1 MTDGLLI
8 YKNLAEDELVREIDT
23 YLVTKDVSLF
33 SHVMRHIY
41 SKTDVSPFS
50 YEEYLFDLM
59 MSSENEFSL
68 KCEKSGQRAL
78 CNMYLTDVVKKDIGI
93 IRNLFAASPVFN
105 MFDKRSGDISGRFT
119 ENNADELLRYLADLY
134 YKNGCGPLQRS
145 AAYIWNKG
153 IDAVRTPDEV
163 SFDSLIGYEY
173 HKRKIINNTN
183 AFIVGKPYN
192 NILLFG
198 DRGTGKS
205 SCVKAAFNMF
215 KDQRIR
221 IVELSKSSIA
231 QIQDAM
237 EFMGSRGFKFILF
250 LDDLSFEENEYGYK
264 ELKAHLEGGLECQPD
279 NVVIYATSNRFH
291 IVREAAS
298 DNTDVSD
305 EMHLS
310 DAIQEKLSLSDR
322 FGITITFDTPSPKE
336 YINIVKELLAR
347 EGIEIEP
354 ETMKRLAY
362 RWEISNHGRSGRSAA
377 QFVRSVAGNI
387 DDDVRY

>member
-1 MTDGLLI
+1 MTDGTLI
-8 YKNLAEDELVREIDT
+8 YKNLSEDELVRKIGT
-23 YLVTKDVSLF
+23 YLVSKDVTLF
-33 SHVMRHIY
+33 SHIMRQIY

-50 YEEYLFDLM
+50 YEGYLFDLI

-68 KCEKSGQRAL
+68 KCEKSGRRAL
-78 CNMYLTDVVKKDIGI
+78 ENTYLTEIVKKDMDI
-93 IRNLFAASPVFN
+93 IRDLFKASPRFN
-105 MFDKRSGDISGRFT
+105 MFDKRSGDISVRFT
-119 ENNADELLRYLADLY
+119 ESTSDELLRYLADEY
-134 YKNGCGPLQRS
+134 YINGCGPLHRS
-145 AAYIWNKG
+145 AAYIWNNG
-153 IDAVRTPDEV
+153 IDAVRMPDKV
-163 SFDSLIGYEY
+163 NFDSLIGYEY

-183 AFIVGKPYN
+183 AFIHGKPYN

-215 KDQRIR
+215 KNQRIR
-221 IVELSKSSIA
+221 IVELSKSSVE

-237 EFMGSRGFKFILF
+237 EYMGSRGFKFILF

-298 DNTDVSD
+298 DNADVSD

-322 FGITITFDTPSPKE
+322 FGITITFDTPSPKD

-347 EGIEIEP
+347 EGIDIEP
-354 ETMKRLAY
+354 ETMKRLAC
-362 RWEISNHGRSGRSAA
+362 RWEISNHGRSGRSAS
-377 QFVRSVAGNI
+377 QFVRSVAGSI